1 MLVVGCV
8 SSIAGAAFPDELDE
22 AGNDP
27 GAEVPASTVV
37 EEGPPRRLPLPS
49 KGFGGA
55 LGGGV

>member
-1 MLVVGCV
+1 MV
-8 SSIAGAAFPDELDE
+8 GAALSEELPA

-27 GAEVPASTVV
+27 GAEAIIGD
-37 EEGPPRRLPLPS
+37 EEGPPRRLPVPS